1 LPPIRLVRLLLPRL
15 LLWLALA
22 AWAIPRPAAAESY
35 YTVKRGDSLYSIAH
49 SHGIPM
55 SVLAEQNGLGRSA
68 YISVGQK
75 LRLPSG
81 VSTNSDSAPIQK
93 ERKHSVGG
101 ALPASIQRAITVAE
115 VEPGRWQYIVIHH
128 SGVDVGTVKGMDRY
142 HREIRHMENGLAYH
156 FVIGNGHGMGDGEIA
171 VGHRWTAQINGG
183 HLASEEQD
191 RIALG
196 ICLVG
201 NFELH
206 KPTARQMESLRV
218 LVQALMTRCKLERS
232 AVKTHRQINII
243 GTRCPGAKFP
253 TKSFLNSLQS

>member
-1 LPPIRLVRLLLPRL
+1 
-15 LLWLALA
+15 
-22 AWAIPRPAAAESY
+22 
-35 YTVKRGDSLYSIAH
+35 
-49 SHGIPM
+49 M
-55 SVLAEQNGLGRSA
+55 SVLAEQNGLSRSA
-68 YISVGQK
+68 YISVGQR

-81 VSTNSDSAPIQK
+81 DSTGSDSATTQTA
-93 ERKHSVGG
+93 RKCPAGG
-101 ALPASIQRAITVAE
+101 ALPASIQRALAVAE

-128 SGVDVGTVKGMDRY
+128 SGIDTGTVKAMDRY

-191 RIALG
+191 KIALG

-201 NFELH
+201 NFDLH
-206 KPTARQMESLRV
+206 QPSARQMESLRA
-218 LVQALMTRCKLERS
+218 LVRALMTRCKLERS

-253 TKSFLNSLQS
+253 TQSFLNSLKS